1 MKAFERYY
9 PDMDALHHRVPDGP
23 CFVCRTVARDPG
35 FPAHIVYED
44 DRYIAFLDKYPRQAG
59 YTLVCP
65 KQHLEQI
72 TADFSADEYLDLQ
85 RLVYDVCEAVRQEI
99 DAERMYVFTFG
110 SNQGNAHVHWA
121 RGTPYE
127 DQQGAAV
134 GWQAGVLR
142 IPEDEMAALAAR
154 IGARVERQRRDID
167 REHESL
173 LQV

>member
-1 MKAFERYY
+1 MKTFERYY
-9 PDMDALHHRVPDGP
+9 PDMDALHHGFRTGP
-23 CFVCRTVARDPG
+23 CFVCQIGARDPR
-35 FPAHIVYED
+35 FPTHIVYED

-65 KQHLEQI
+65 KQHLVHI

-85 RLVYDVCEAVRQEI
+85 RLVYDVSEAVRQEM
-99 DAERMYVFTFG
+99 DAERMYVFAFG
-110 SNQGNAHVHWA
+110 SNQGNAHVHWHVVPLP

-142 IPEDEMAALAAR
+142 IPDGEMAAIAAR
-154 IGARVERQRRDID
+154 IAARVERQRN
-167 REHESL
+167 EC
-173 LQV
+173 